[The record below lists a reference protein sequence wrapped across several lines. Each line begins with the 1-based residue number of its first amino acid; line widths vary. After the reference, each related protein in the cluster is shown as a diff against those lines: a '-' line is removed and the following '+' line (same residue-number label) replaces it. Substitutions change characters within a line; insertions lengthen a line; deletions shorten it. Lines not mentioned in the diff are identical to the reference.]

1 MMTKNNSDTSKLTAN
16 IDKYWHDHNID
27 ALNNVLVDND
37 VFKSTRAKMLEMYGE
52 NKEILSNYDENL
64 AAHTINGTYVG
75 KIDKNNIVSWKG
87 IPYAK
92 QPVGDLRWRSPHKLD
107 ECNKVFE
114 AYYFGKTSIQ
124 VEGKDEPSSLYPQGE
139 DCLNLNI
146 WNNFLDN
153 SNNKPVMVWIHGGA
167 YIQGGSS
174 DPSYDGTN
182 FVKNNPDVIFVS
194 IDYRTD
200 FLGFINLSKVDGA
213 KDYYDTA
220 NLGLLDQI
228 ASLSWLKENIK
239 SFGGD
244 PDRITLFGE
253 SAGAGS
259 ISALMLAPQAKGMF
273 KRSILQS
280 GTSSSYLRT
289 AKKSIEHTDSIM
301 KISGAKNIDDLL
313 SLSESD
319 IRKIETILA
328 LDGVLDYTFPQCDDV
343 VIPMDIKGALES
355 NTRNGFDIMIGTTK
369 DEYRYWTLLY
379 GKEAN
384 MQKMQVLLNNS
395 LKDMNN
401 DQKNRYEQ
409 FMSKQEGDEYDNLVQ
424 FFNYRSFHVPARFE
438 ADTHSNNGQ
447 NVYVYLFTEESNNPD
462 LLSCHGF
469 DLGFVFENIS
479 ENQVKDIPAAY
490 KLSKIMQRMWVNFAK
505 CGDPS
510 IKEKEIEGIN
520 SIAWNKYESN
530 NNYVMILNSNDS
542 HYEHDPIK
550 EGCDLL
556 NDLFW
561 ARIKEK

>member
-1 MMTKNNSDTSKLTAN
+1 MTNINKDTSRLTAN

-27 ALNNVLVDND
+27 ALNSVLIDND
-37 VFKSTRAKMLEMYGE
+37 DFKNTRTQMLEMYGE
-52 NKEILSNYDENL
+52 NKEIFSNYDENL

-75 KIDKNNIVSWKG
+75 KKDINNIVSWKG
-87 IPYAK
+87 IPFAK
-92 QPVGDLRWRSPHKLD
+92 QPVGDLRWRAPHKLD

-146 WNNFLDN
+146 WNNTLDN
-153 SNNKPVMVWIHGGA
+153 SNSKPVMVWIHGGA
-167 YIQGGSS
+167 YIQGGSC

-182 FVKNNPDVIFVS
+182 FVKNNPDVLFVTV
-194 IDYRTD
+194 DYRTD
-200 FLGFINLSKVDGA
+200 ILGFINLSKVDGA

-228 ASLSWLKENIK
+228 AALSWLKENVK
-239 SFGGD
+239 SFCGD

-259 ISALMLAPQAKGMF
+259 VSALMLAPQAKGMF

-289 AKKSIEHTDSIM
+289 AQKSIEHTDTIM

-343 VIPMDIKGALES
+343 VIPTDIKGALEL

-369 DEYRYWTLLY
+369 DEYRYWTHLY

-384 MQKMQVLLNNS
+384 MQKMQVLLENS
-395 LKDMNN
+395 LKDMND

-424 FFNYRSFHVPARFE
+424 FFNYRSFHAPARFE

-447 NVYVYLFTEESNNPD
+447 NVYVYLFTEESNKSD

-479 ENQVKDIPAAY
+479 EKQVKDISAAY

-520 SIAWNKYESN
+520 SIEWNKYDLIN
-530 NNYVMILNSNDS
+530 NSVMILNSNDC
-542 HYEHDPIK
+542 HCEYDPIK
-550 EGCDLL
+550 DGCDLL

-561 ARIKEK
+561 SKFSKNK